1 MASKPKGRK
10 RAQSTS
16 SRVSV
21 VSQAESASSFTGIA
35 DDKNLFKNK
44 TLSLLSTD
52 EPYYTPLG
60 TTARPEK
67 AEPVNLEVTLCICIQ
82 FICIVFNYCDYT
94 NELVIQNTSLTYI

>member
-1 MASKPKGRK
+1 MREQFQEDKPVASTSKGRK

-16 SRVSV
+16 SRVSA
-21 VSQAESASSFTGIA
+21 VSQAESASSLTGIT

-60 TTARPEK
+60 TPARPEK
-67 AEPVNLEVTLCICIQ
+67 AEPVNSLEVTLCILIQ
-82 FICIVFNYCDYT
+82 
-94 NELVIQNTSLTYI
+94 LVYF